1 MLNTAYLNG
10 GDVTLKDKGKEY
22 IKFEDPEVLRV
33 LLANGVGDGVG
44 ITKTDASKVKS
55 LDNWFKANTTI
66 KTFDEF
72 KYFTSLT
79 SIGSEI
85 FASSSIQRFTLPKE
99 CKAIKSALCYS
110 CLSLAN
116 VTGLESLED
125 LSGYSAFIRTALEE
139 INLPNITRIG
149 PLCFR
154 ECHKLVKVEL
164 GDKISFIDTQ
174 AFYSCKN
181 LTHFIVRATIP
192 PSINDD
198 VFYDSSNVSI
208 YVPYGSVEAYKTA
221 TGWIE
226 YADRI
231 KPLSEYPGF
240 IIVNGVELWAFNE
253 IKSNDTMSIV
263 GFVDCQPDT
272 DILWGVGNGGQN
284 GILCEYDI
292 DMKYIDYWGALRNPR
307 KIHIK
312 NNTFKIKATFATEYL
327 DYAYI
332 YDETNGVYLWKG
344 KYVE

>member
-1 MLNTAYLNG
+1 MGSIQLNKKTLNVVMLNTAYLNG

-55 LDNWFKANTTI
+55 LDDWFKVNTTI
-66 KTFDEF
+66 KTFDEL

-125 LSGYSAFIRTALEE
+125 LTGYSAFIRTALEE

-154 ECHKLVKVEL
+154 ECNKLVKVEL
-164 GDKISFIDTQ
+164 GDKISFIDTE

-181 LTHFIVRATIP
+181 LKHFIVKATIP

-198 VFYDSSNVSI
+198 IFYYSSNVSI

-231 KPLSEYPGF
+231 K
-240 IIVNGVELWAFNE
+240 
-253 IKSNDTMSIV
+253 
-263 GFVDCQPDT
+263 
-272 DILWGVGNGGQN
+272 
-284 GILCEYDI
+284 
-292 DMKYIDYWGALRNPR
+292 YI
-307 KIHIK
+307 
-312 NNTFKIKATFATEYL
+312 
-327 DYAYI
+327 
-332 YDETNGVYLWKG
+332 
-344 KYVE
+344 